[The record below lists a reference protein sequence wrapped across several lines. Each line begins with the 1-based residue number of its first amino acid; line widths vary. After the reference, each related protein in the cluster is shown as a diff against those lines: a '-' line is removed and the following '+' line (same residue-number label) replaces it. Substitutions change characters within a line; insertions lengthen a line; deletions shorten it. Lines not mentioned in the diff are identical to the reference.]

1 MIKKIECVSCT
12 PSDPNCP
19 TCGQTGTD
27 GQYEVLSGLKLTDH
41 NGVVYYVRALYAV
54 LVNTTAQ
61 SISIVQNGLTVF
73 EIRLN
78 DTTYNTLQE
87 LAAAACACN
96 GASSGGGGTVN
107 LSGSASSGSYTITP
121 SGGGTAVNVPVQ
133 TGINAGLITA
143 EQVALLPP
151 PITVMFDSNFD
162 AAANGIPVGGL
173 YWAGPAHM
181 DASWGT
187 LKFRTS

>member
-1 MIKKIECVSCT
+1 MIRKIECVSCT

-61 SISIVQNGLTVF
+61 SISIVQNGLTVY

-96 GASSGGGGTVN
+96 GSATSG
-107 LSGSASSGSYTITP
+107 SGSADPEEITIADGDTATIEAKRWLLGIGFAP
-121 SGGGTAVNVPVQ
+121 DASARTISVGTTIGGTEILDTEPIPANSSHGVGLGMYFHQSTVIHFS
-133 TGINAGLITA
+133 GFAGDIRLI
-143 EQVALLPP
+143 L
-151 PITVMFDSNFD
+151 I
-162 AAANGIPVGGL
+162 
-173 YWAGPAHM
+173 
-181 DASWGT
+181 
-187 LKFRTS
+187 